1 MNYNYNLKGSFIKPL
16 HMLIPLFLVL
26 VLLAG
31 CGGSSSPTNDNTTLP
46 DAVPY
51 NVSFISDHFSGSQHC
66 ARCHDGLS
74 DQKGNDL
81 SIHKAWQSTMMSNSA
96 IDPLWKAKV
105 ASEVKRNPGAKEVI
119 EEKCSRCHT
128 PMANVE
134 ANFAG
139 DRVTLLGNGFL
150 NPDNP
155 HYDAAMNGVSC
166 TLCHQIENTPELGTV
181 QGFSGGFE
189 IAENLGAD
197 RNIYGPYS
205 DPLVNPMINN
215 VNFTPIHSAHVN
227 ESKLCATCHNLDTPV
242 LHPNGE
248 AAGIYFP
255 EQAPYTEWEY
265 SDFNGTQECQSC
277 HMPVAEG
284 SVIISTRPQ
293 NGSLNPRSPFR
304 QHQFIGANTY
314 MLNIIKNNKVKLGA
328 IADDASFDQTIQNSR
343 ELLKAAANTE
353 IIRASFIEGKLD
365 FSVKVTNL
373 SGHKFPTSIPTR
385 RAWLHVTIQDGENTT
400 LFESGALAEDG
411 RKIIGVDDKTIGTY
425 EPHYKKIV
433 EPSQVQIYEGIM
445 ADTEN
450 HLTYTLLHAAK
461 FLKDNR
467 ILPKGMDKTD
477 INLPDN
483 IKTHG
488 AAANDTDFI
497 GGSDTVDYEVA
508 LPPSTSYTITVTLMY
523 QTLSYGFAQD
533 LYHDDEL
540 PEVAL
545 MKSMDEKTD
554 LHSEKVSSDQKVVT
568 ILP

>member
-1 MNYNYNLKGSFIKPL
+1 
-16 HMLIPLFLVL
+16 
-26 VLLAG
+26 LLAG
-31 CGGSSSPTNDNTTLP
+31 CGSSSGPTEENTSGDDNTAFP

-51 NVSFISDHFSGSQHC
+51 NASFISDHFSGSQKC
-66 ARCHDGLS
+66 AFCHDGLTDQHGS
-74 DQKGNDL
+74 DV

-96 IDPLWKAKV
+96 IDPFWKAKV
-105 ASEVKRNPGAKEVI
+105 ASEVNRNPHVKDII

-134 ANFAG
+134 VNFTG
-139 DRVTLLGNGFL
+139 EPVTLLDDGFL

-166 TLCHQIENTPELGTV
+166 SLCHQIENTPKLGTV
-181 QGFSGGFE
+181 EGFSGGFE
-189 IAENLGAD
+189 IAENFGTD

-215 VNFTPIHSAHVN
+215 VNFTPVHSAHMN

-277 HMPVAEG
+277 HMPVADG

-293 NGSLNPRSPFR
+293 NGSLSPRSPFR

-328 IADDASFDQTIQNSR
+328 IADDTSFDQTIQNSR
-343 ELLKAAANTE
+343 ELLKAAAHTE
-353 IIRASFIEGKLD
+353 IIRPGFADGKLS
-365 FSVKVTNL
+365 FSIKITNH

-385 RAWLHVTIQDGENTT
+385 RTWLHVTIQDAKNTT

-425 EPHYKKIV
+425 EPHHKKIV
-433 EPSQVQIYEGIM
+433 EPSQVQVYEGIM
-445 ADTEN
+445 ADTED

-467 ILPKGMDKTD
+467 ILPKGMGKTD

-483 IKTHG
+483 IKTYG

-533 LYHDDEL
+533 LYQDDEL

-554 LHSEKVSSDQKVVT
+554 LHSEKVSSDQKVVN